1 MKNSKFANKK
11 VLIKGLGACE
21 GVIEGVVKIVFDPS
35 EVNNLP
41 PNTILVVPN
50 TDPSWATL
58 LLQAKGIITNT
69 GNLLCHAA
77 IVAREFEIPC
87 IVGTINATE
96 VLKNGQKILMDGGK
110 GEVYDIK

>member
-1 MKNSKFANKK
+1 MIHKSKKQQ
-11 VLIKGLGACE
+11 VLVKGLGACGGTVE
-21 GVIEGVVKIVFDPS
+21 GNVKIIYDPS
-35 EVNNLP
+35 ETDRLP
-41 PNTILVVPN
+41 ENTILVVPN

-77 IVAREFEIPC
+77 IVAREFGIPC

-96 VLKNGQKILMDGGK
+96 ILKNDMKVKMGGLK
-110 GEVYDIK
+110 GVVHNA

>member
-1 MKNSKFANKK
+1 MTKK
-11 VLIKGLGACE
+11 SEKQQILVKGLGASA
-21 GVIEGVVKIVFDPS
+21 GFVVGYVKIVYDPS
-35 EVNNLP
+35 EVDRLP
-41 PNTILVVPN
+41 ENTILVVTN

-77 IVAREFEIPC
+77 IVSREFGIPC

-96 VLKNGQKILMDGGK
+96 TLKDDMKVKMDGLK
-110 GEVYDIK
+110 GVVYNA